1 MKKIFKL
8 IGIIAVVAVI
18 GFSFAACD
26 EEDDEA
32 DNPNDFIFDE
42 TTGTITKYRGD
53 GGNVTIPGSITSIGY
68 YAFYRCDN
76 LTSVTFATGS
86 NISSNNF
93 GGDAFPES
101 GPSNE
106 TLKTAY
112 STGKAGTYTRA
123 ANGDTWTKR

>member
-86 NISSNNF
+86 NIPDANF
-93 GGDAFPES
+93 GNNAFLDNYYPYY
-101 GPSNE
+101 GNK
-106 TLKTAY
+106 LKTAY
-112 STGKAGTYTRA
+112 STGKAGTYIF
-123 ANGDTWTKR
+123 NGEWRKQ